1 MQKFLNF
8 RMLVKNVMLKNLDL
22 PAYDAMVLTLTKEMS
37 DFFEATVAAGADAK
51 LASNWLMGEVSAYL
65 NAEAKRT
72 CMICIDC
79 LKDLQE

>member
-1 MQKFLNF
+1 MNE
-8 RMLVKNVMLKNLDL
+8 LDL

-65 NAEAKRT
+65 ECRTKRT
-72 CMICIDC
+72 
-79 LKDLQE
+79 